1 MKRVVFVLLLAVAVS
16 AFGQDKQVNLG
27 LIPTPQYVE
36 TGLWKKDSVD
46 TRRLKVK
53 ENQVDGVEIDL
64 KKTSQLRLV
73 QNNVEQAYILT
84 IEPKGITIE
93 YYAEEGL
100 ANGYLTLAQLHRLY
114 GDVLPC
120 CRITDW
126 PAYTYRGWMDDISRG
141 PVPHEAYRKKQ
152 YEVLNALKYNFSN
165 YYTEHTLYQPE
176 FPDLAPAYAADCKPH
191 PDEVI
196 NLQLFAHAEKTLRV
210 PFYQHLMDSKANF
223 NPSVEGTY
231 SFLRK
236 RIAGAFERI
245 PNSPFFIINCDE
257 TEQLGTGRAKKL
269 VDSLGGD
276 QVYVNHINRCYDIIN
291 EELRMK
297 NEEYASASNLRQP
310 NSSLFTLHSS
320 LRVVM
325 WGDIVAKNPE
335 MMRQLPKDMTYIMWA
350 YEPLDSYDHL
360 IRPFKE
366 NGTPFWVAPSLSHSS
381 NMIPNP
387 YRYMKNIA
395 NLARDGYRN
404 GAEGLMNTCWDDNG
418 EALFDNCWHGL
429 FWSAEMAWNP
439 IKTDDPEEFARRE
452 RQFNENFERLF
463 YGHDTPLSQPQAA
476 ASSPNLGEQ
485 PDRAIN
491 LGEQS
496 DAAAYSSPK
505 IGEGDRR
512 EAVVEGY
519 ENQQYGY
526 VNQLYALGILEYDPD
541 IADWYTSAALLEP
554 LLNFNPDNISDAMSD
569 RCDRVIKKVVKLDK
583 EIDSADNPHAHY
595 ALMRIRQT
603 VFKSILRKMIYHQ
616 LEGKDETMKERLKA
630 MKGQYWLFLTDL
642 KREYLRLWDQENGE
656 YERYIVCNRYD
667 ELAREVLELDRHVF
681 MSVGCDAVLQYPT
694 VTLRTLYNDRPIY
707 YTLDGSEPTASSTKY
722 EGPFP
727 LERSA
732 TIKAI
737 CYNKYGEGVISEQYL
752 LSHLGMGAKITLN
765 TQYSTYKAIYSGG
778 GDDALIDGQL
788 GSNTTYADGHW
799 QGYWGDSIDVVID
812 LGQYKFLHEISMRF
826 MQNTFDWILAPTN
839 IKVYASLDG
848 EQWTLYR
855 SQDFQMDPRETG
867 MRLKQY
873 SVSLEDLDL
882 KEKQKNS
889 AIQTWALGT
898 RYLRVVVPNPGPLP
912 SWHPAPGQPSYLF
925 TDEIIVR

>member
-1 MKRVVFVLLLAVAVS
+1 MKTGMKRIVIVLLLAVGFIA
-16 AFGQDKQVNLG
+16 AAQEQINLG
-27 LIPTPQYVE
+27 LIPTPQNVE
-36 TGLWKKDSVD
+36 IGKWKVDSVD
-46 TRRLKVK
+46 TRRMKVK
-53 ENQVDGVEIDL
+53 EKQVDGVEIDL
-64 KKTSQLRLV
+64 KKTSQLHYV
-73 QNNVEQAYILT
+73 QNNVEQAYVLT

-93 YYAEEGL
+93 YYAKEGL
-100 ANGYLTLAQLHRLY
+100 SNGYLTLAQLHRLY

-152 YEVLNALKYNFSN
+152 YEVLHALKYNFSN

-176 FPDLAPAYAADCKPH
+176 FPDLAPAYAAECTPH

-210 PFYQHLMDSKANF
+210 PFYQYLMDSKANF
-223 NPSVEGTY
+223 NPDNEATY
-231 SFLRK
+231 DFLRK
-236 RIAGAFERI
+236 RIAGAYERI

-257 TEQLGTGRAKKL
+257 TEQLGTGRAKRL
-269 VDSLGGD
+269 VDSLGAD
-276 QVYVNHINRCYDIIN
+276 QVYINHINRCCDLINDCNDSINII
-291 EELRMK
+291 EK
-297 NEEYASASNLRQP
+297 NGVIIIP
-310 NSSLFTLHSS
+310 DGP
-320 LRVVM
+320 RVIM
-325 WGDIVAKNPE
+325 WGDIVAKNPA
-335 MMRQLPKDMTYIMWA
+335 MMRQLPYDMTYIMWA

-360 IRPFKE
+360 IKPFKE

-439 IKTDDPEEFARRE
+439 IKTDDPEEFKRRE
-452 RQFNENFERLF
+452 AQFNQNFERLF
-463 YGHDTPLSQPQAA
+463 YGRRDLASPLT
-476 ASSPNLGEQ
+476 
-485 PDRAIN
+485 D
-491 LGEQS
+491 
-496 DAAAYSSPK
+496 
-505 IGEGDRR
+505 
-512 EAVVEGY
+512 
-519 ENQQYGY
+519 
-526 VNQLYALGILEYDPD
+526 QLYALGALESDPD
-541 IADWYTSAALLEP
+541 VADWYTSAALMEP

-569 RCDRVIKKVVKLDK
+569 RCDRVIKKVMKLDK
-583 EIDSADNPHAHY
+583 GIDSAANPHAHY

-616 LEGKDETMKERLKA
+616 LEGNDESMKERLKM
-630 MKGQYWLFLTDL
+630 MKGQYWVFLTDL

-667 ELAREVLELDRHVF
+667 ELAREVLEMDRHVF
-681 MSVGCDAVLQYPT
+681 MEVLPPNNQSTQNTPST
-694 VTLRTLYNDRPIY
+694 PMVRLHTLFNDRPIY
-707 YTLDGSEPTASSTKY
+707 YTLDGSEPTSSSTRY

-752 LSHLGMGAKITLN
+752 LSHMGMGAQIMLN
-765 TQYSTYKAIYSGG
+765 TPFSTYKAIYSGG
-778 GDDALIDGQL
+778 GENALIDGQL

-799 QGYWGDSIDVVID
+799 QGYWGDSIDAVID
-812 LGQYKFLHEISMRF
+812 FGSPREIHEVSMRF
-826 MQNTFDWILAPTN
+826 MQNTFDWILAPKE
-839 IKVYASLDG
+839 IKAYVSNDG
-848 EQWTLYR
+848 KEWDLVSDWTF
-855 SQDFQMDPRETG
+855 DMDPRETG
-867 MRLKQY
+867 MRLKNYNITLGVPSYY
-873 SVSLEDLDL
+873 SSIYTGPFVV
-882 KEKQKNS
+882 
-889 AIQTWALGT
+889 

-912 SWHPAPGQPSYLF
+912 EWHPAPSQPSYLF
-925 TDEIIVR
+925 TDEIVIR